1 MSETKSK
8 IKSILKKIV
17 FTIVVVGLSILSFF
31 YFGTYSRGDRVG
43 KIVKVSEKGFIFKTV
58 EGQLN
63 VESFGAVRSQN
74 MFSETFEFSIRK
86 NDSKVIDSLKAAMTK
101 GRRVNIH
108 YVEKY
113 WKVPW
118 RGDTKYFVRNVTIL
132 EN

>member
-1 MSETKSK
+1 MSDIKSK
-8 IKSILKKIV
+8 VKSIFKKVV
-17 FTIVVVGLSILSFF
+17 FATVIIGLAILSFF

-43 KIVKVSEKGFIFKTV
+43 KIVKVSEKGFLFKTI

-74 MFSETFEFSIRK
+74 AFSETFEFSIRK
-86 NDSKVIDSLKAAMTK
+86 SDSAVIDSLKAAMTSGK
-101 GRRVNIH
+101 RVNIG

-113 WKVPW
+113 WLIPW
-118 RGDTKYFVRNVTIL
+118 RGDTKYFVREVVIL